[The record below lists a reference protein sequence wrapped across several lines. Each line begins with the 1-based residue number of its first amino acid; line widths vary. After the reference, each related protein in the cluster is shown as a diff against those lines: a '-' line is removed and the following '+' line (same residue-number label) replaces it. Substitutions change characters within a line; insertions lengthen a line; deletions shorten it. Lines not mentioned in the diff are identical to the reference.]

1 MTSSEHVYC
10 VAITFKMTE
19 EVQQWICIKFCI
31 KLEHSSVENIQMIQK
46 APAMGNWWLATL
58 SQQHAHSCTTFVQF
72 VGKTSNPPRWLKPP
86 TAQIW
91 CPVTSGFSQ
100 NSNHLWKGRDF
111 RPWMRFRNIWRSSW
125 RWLGDRVW
133 GPKVPPLKGTE
144 ASLSHIQCFL
154 YCVSLIDVSI
164 FHIMWPDTFWTDL
177 VYNASSTKYCGYLQ
191 LTCSKSHAIKWA
203 FILFNP

>member
-1 MTSSEHVYC
+1 MGAKTSLSEHVYC

-19 EVQQWICIKFCI
+19 WVEQQICIKFCI

-111 RPWMRFRNIWRSSW
+111 RPWMRFRKIGGGSW
-125 RWLGDRVW
+125 WQFQQRILQSVSNSGRELWENCGRFQGAYLEGD
-133 GPKVPPLKGTE
+133 
-144 ASLSHIQCFL
+144 
-154 YCVSLIDVSI
+154 
-164 FHIMWPDTFWTDL
+164 
-177 VYNASSTKYCGYLQ
+177 
-191 LTCSKSHAIKWA
+191 
-203 FILFNP
+203 

>member
-100 NSNHLWKGRDF
+100 NSTHLWKGRDF
-111 RPWMRFRNIWRSSW
+111 RPWMRFRKIWGQ
-125 RWLGDRVW
+125 LMAIPTNDF
-133 GPKVPPLKGTE
+133 
-144 ASLSHIQCFL
+144 QCFEQ
-154 YCVSLIDVSI
+154 
-164 FHIMWPDTFWTDL
+164 W
-177 VYNASSTKYCGYLQ
+177 
-191 LTCSKSHAIKWA
+191 KSHWENCVRSQSAYFEGDWGII
-203 FILFNP
+203 ILCTKFLVSSSINISMFS